1 MRSVLWFEEKP
12 ITPAVTQSIS
22 ILVGEIDRNVRDP
35 TLWISETQAQAGLK
49 CAATGFRSDLPE
61 VVDKAAAFGSSSQS
75 GRICRHRMIQYVAC
89 IDPELECFGFAKP
102 ERLTEVR
109 IQCPLSVC
117 IEGIGSERSLVS
129 RQRMLE
135 HWGPEPSV

>member
-49 CAATGFRSDLPE
+49 CALGGQVKSGHLWPPKTGHFNNDAGQGFLLLRDRVNQPNVSI
-61 VVDKAAAFGSSSQS
+61 VD
-75 GRICRHRMIQYVAC
+75 
-89 IDPELECFGFAKP
+89 
-102 ERLTEVR
+102 
-109 IQCPLSVC
+109 
-117 IEGIGSERSLVS
+117 
-129 RQRMLE
+129 
-135 HWGPEPSV
+135 